1 MASRAVPKL
10 PGMRDVTSEAYRRV
24 AHVVDSLTACFRQ
37 GGFQRID
44 TPLLEETELFVRKSG
59 GELASQLF
67 SFAGPGGTMVSL
79 RPEFTSSVI
88 RYFVHGRD
96 SLELPSRFY
105 YSGPVFRFGS
115 GLEAGY
121 HQFTQ
126 VGAELLGA
134 GGVEADSEAIL
145 MAWEGLER
153 VGLRGQRL
161 RVGHVGVLKSV
172 LDSYGLSEPTLQLVI
187 GNMQGLKSS
196 DGPAE
201 LAAKA
206 HRIGLVGAGPGDGR
220 AAGDGGGGEVS
231 RALIEDVLMQ
241 STQAAVGRRT
251 TEDIAS
257 RLLREARGAD
267 DLGVFDAAVNLLASL
282 CRLEGHPQEVLDRA
296 RGIGAARGVGED
308 SFDQLDSLVGLLDDS
323 GLPEA
328 QLTLDLG
335 LVRGMGYYTGVIFE
349 LEHPGTGRGV
359 SLGGGGRYDDLVRA
373 LGCSEEIP
381 ALGFA
386 YDAESVVEALNGARP
401 GRSD

>member
-1 MASRAVPKL
+1 
-10 PGMRDVTSEAYRRV
+10 MRDVTSDAYRRV

-37 GGFQRID
+37 EGFQRID

-88 RYFVHGRD
+88 RYFVHGRS
-96 SLELPSRFY
+96 SLALPSRFY

-196 DGPAE
+196 EGPAE

-206 HRIGLVGAGPGDGR
+206 QRIGLVGAGPGDGR
-220 AAGDGGGGEVS
+220 AAEAGGAEVS
-231 RALIEDVLMQ
+231 RGLIENVLMQ

-257 RLLREARGAD
+257 RLLRESRGAD
-267 DLGVFDAAVNLLASL
+267 DIAAFDDAVNLLASL
-282 CRLEGHPQEVLDRA
+282 CRLEGPPREVLDRA
-296 RGIGAARGVGED
+296 RGIGAERRVGEGA
-308 SFDQLDSLVGLLDDS
+308 FDQLDSLVGLLDDS

-349 LEHPGTGRGV
+349 LEHPGSGRGV

-373 LGCSEEIP
+373 LGSSEEIP

-386 YDAESVVEALNGARP
+386 YDAESVVEALNVARP

>member
-1 MASRAVPKL
+1 
-10 PGMRDVTSEAYRRV
+10 MRDVTSEAYRRV

-37 GGFQRID
+37 EGFQRID

-88 RYFVHGRD
+88 RYFVHGRS
-96 SLELPSRFY
+96 SLALPSRFY

-187 GNMQGLKSS
+187 GNMQDLKSS

-220 AAGDGGGGEVS
+220 AAEAGGAGEVS
-231 RALIEDVLMQ
+231 RGLIEDVLMQ

-257 RLLREARGAD
+257 RLLRESRGAD
-267 DLGVFDAAVNLLASL
+267 DIAAFDDAVNLLASL
-282 CRLEGHPQEVLDRA
+282 CRLEGPPREVLDRA
-296 RGIGAARGVGED
+296 RGIGAEREW
-308 SFDQLDSLVGLLDDS
+308 
-323 GLPEA
+323 
-328 QLTLDLG
+328 
-335 LVRGMGYYTGVIFE
+335 
-349 LEHPGTGRGV
+349 GRAPSISWTP
-359 SLGGGGRYDDLVRA
+359 SLGCWTTAACR
-373 LGCSEEIP
+373 
-381 ALGFA
+381 
-386 YDAESVVEALNGARP
+386 RP
-401 GRSD
+401 S